1 MDDGSIVAAV
11 LGGDERAFSVFVDR
25 YTGPLLRLAE
35 SRLGRRA
42 WAEEAV
48 QETFLC
54 AFKSLHRYDSR
65 YSFRTWLWTILL
77 NQCRRHYQRH
87 MRRPRVRNWSDR
99 ADTVDAEGPPSGLAS
114 NDATPDARL
123 LAEGRARQLEEL
135 LRQLP
140 ATQADALRLRFF
152 GDLKFQEI
160 ADTMQCSLSAAK
172 QRVRL
177 GLQRMSTLLR
187 PRGKTDN
194 RQSVV

>member
-1 MDDGSIVAAV
+1 MDDGSVVAAV

-99 ADTVDAEGPPSGLAS
+99 ADTVVAEGPPSGLAS

-123 LAEGRARQLEEL
+123 LAEERARQLEEL

>member
-1 MDDGSIVAAV
+1 
-11 LGGDERAFSVFVDR
+11 
-25 YTGPLLRLAE
+25 
-35 SRLGRRA
+35 
-42 WAEEAV
+42 
-48 QETFLC
+48 
-54 AFKSLHRYDSR
+54 
-65 YSFRTWLWTILL
+65 
-77 NQCRRHYQRH
+77 
-87 MRRPRVRNWSDR
+87 VRNWSDR
-99 ADTVDAEGPPSGLAS
+99 ADTGDAGEHPSGLAS

-123 LAEGRARQLEEL
+123 LAEERARQLEEL